1 LQIAAEVKHKTMEV
15 GELNVY
21 IAQISHE
28 PVLASK
34 HMVIRIGNQLNKNA
48 ITGSKIDAGAKNT
61 L

>member
-1 LQIAAEVKHKTMEV
+1 MEV